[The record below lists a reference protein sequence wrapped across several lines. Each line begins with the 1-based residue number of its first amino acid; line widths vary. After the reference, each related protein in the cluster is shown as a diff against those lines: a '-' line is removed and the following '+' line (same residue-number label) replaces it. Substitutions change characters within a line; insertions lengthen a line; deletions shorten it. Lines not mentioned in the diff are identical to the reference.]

1 MLKFL
6 KRLRRRFDEPEPL
19 CVQAA
24 VETACLPALAPTP
37 AEPAPQQGDV
47 SVVDWLRLV
56 LGHLRTEER
65 HRLQQR
71 VLNNLRFGDSLPKAM
86 VHAMLNEGG
95 QQDGQWAMLL
105 VGVNAVE
112 DIERQG
118 RELARSAG
126 IAAVYGW
133 EWHEGHGRTT
143 RPAMFALHAWLL
155 GFGYSLLQMDTGRQE
170 HCMLMASSA
179 DAETAIRLGAALGL
193 QLTLPR
199 SD

>member
-1 MLKFL
+1 MLTFL
-6 KRLRRRFDEPEPL
+6 KRLRRRSDEPPPP
-19 CVQAA
+19 C
-24 VETACLPALAPTP
+24 
-37 AEPAPQQGDV
+37 EPAPVEPVGSPAPTEPAAQQGDV

-71 VLNNLRFGDSLPKAM
+71 VLNNLHFGDSLPKAV

-105 VGVNAVE
+105 LGVDAV
-112 DIERQG
+112 DDVERQG
-118 RELARSAG
+118 RELARSAA
-126 IAAVYGW
+126 IAAIYGW
-133 EWHEGHGRTT
+133 DWDEKRGRTT
-143 RPAMFALHAWLL
+143 RAALFALHAWLL

-170 HCMLMASSA
+170 HCMLMTSTG
-179 DAETAIRLGAALGL
+179 DAEAAIRLGAALGL

>member
-1 MLKFL
+1 MLTFL
-6 KRLRRRFDEPEPL
+6 KRLRRRFDDRQPL
-19 CVQAA
+19 CVQAP
-24 VETACLPALAPTP
+24 VEATCSPAP
-37 AEPAPQQGDV
+37 AEPAAQQGDV

-56 LGHLRTEER
+56 LGHLRSDER
-65 HRLQQR
+65 QRLQQR

-105 VGVNAVE
+105 LGVDAV
-112 DIERQG
+112 DDVERQG
-118 RELARSAG
+118 RELARSAA
-126 IAAVYGW
+126 IAAIYGW
-133 EWHEGHGRTT
+133 DWDEKRGRTT
-143 RPAMFALHAWLL
+143 RAALFALHAWLL

-170 HCMLMASSA
+170 HCMLMTSTG
-179 DAETAIRLGAALGL
+179 DAEAAIRLGAALGL

>member
-6 KRLRRRFDEPEPL
+6 KRLRRRCDEPVPL

-24 VETACLPALAPTP
+24 VETACSPAPAP
-37 AEPAPQQGDV
+37 AEPASQQGDV

-105 VGVNAVE
+105 VGVGAAD

-118 RELARSAG
+118 RELARAAG
-126 IAAVYGW
+126 IAALYGW
-133 EWHEGHGRTT
+133 NWDERRGRST
-143 RPAMFALHAWLL
+143 RAALFALHAWLL

-170 HCMLMASSA
+170 HCMLMTTQA
-179 DAETAIRLGAALGL
+179 DAETAIRLGTALGFKL
-193 QLTLPR
+193 ALPR
-199 SD
+199 ND

>member
-6 KRLRRRFDEPEPL
+6 KRLRHRFDEPEPL
-19 CVQAA
+19 CVQAP
-24 VETACLPALAPTP
+24 VEAACSPPPAP
-37 AEPAPQQGDV
+37 AEPVSQQGDV

-71 VLNNLRFGDSLPKAM
+71 VVNNLRFGDSLPKAV

-105 VGVNAVE
+105 VGVDAV
-112 DIERQG
+112 DDVERQG
-118 RELARSAG
+118 RELAQAAG
-126 IAAVYGW
+126 IAALYGW
-133 EWHEGHGRTT
+133 EWDESRGRTT
-143 RPAMFALHAWLL
+143 RAALFALHAWLL
-155 GFGYSLLQMDTGRQE
+155 RFGYALLQMDTGRQE
-170 HCMLMASSA
+170 HCMLMTTAA
-179 DAETAIRLGAALGL
+179 DAEAALRLGAALGL
-193 QLTLPR
+193 RLTAPR

>member
-6 KRLRRRFDEPEPL
+6 KRLRRRSGEPEVL

-24 VETACLPALAPTP
+24 VETACSAAATP

-56 LGHLRTEER
+56 LGHLQTEER

-71 VLNNLRFGDSLPKAM
+71 VLNSLRFGDNLPKAM
-86 VHAMLNEGG
+86 LHAMLSEGG
-95 QQDGQWAMLL
+95 QHDGQWAMLL
-105 VGVNAVE
+105 VGVDSV
-112 DIERQG
+112 DDVDRQG

-133 EWHEGHGRTT
+133 EWHEGRGRTT
-143 RPAMFALHAWLL
+143 RASLFALHAWLL

-170 HCMLMASSA
+170 HCMLMTTSA
-179 DAETAIRLGAALGL
+179 DADTAIRLGAALGL